1 MIGPNAGEITQGY
14 AVALRLGATKADFD
28 STVGIHPTCS
38 EVRETIFTKISTC
51 AQWLTWSS
59 VRLGIKGLLVQASP
73 PADLLCCVLNCC

>member
-38 EVRETIFTKISTC
+38 EVRDVLNIFCTKIATGV
-51 AQWLTWSS
+51 QWFSW
-59 VRLGIKGLLVQASP
+59 
-73 PADLLCCVLNCC
+73 